1 MRLAV
6 AGGTG
11 TVGRYVA
18 AAARGRGHEVVVLSR
33 SAGVDLASGVGL
45 AAAVDGVEAIVDA
58 SNPPTIA
65 REAATGYFTD
75 ATRHLHEAGHRA
87 GARHLVVL
95 SIVGVDRVPGFGYYQ
110 AKLAHE
116 EAALAGPIPASV
128 LRATQFHEFPG
139 QILHRTRRGPV
150 ALVPRMRVRPVAA
163 RTVGEALAVL
173 AEGDPAGDAG
183 ELAGPGEDDLVAMA
197 RRFAD
202 RRGLRV
208 HVVPV
213 RAPGPSGR
221 AMRAG
226 ALLPTSAAARLEGPT
241 FAAWLAGDDP
251 TAVTV

>member
-11 TVGRYVA
+11 TVGRYVVE
-18 AAARGRGHEVVVLSR
+18 AARGRGHEVVVLSR
-33 SAGVDLASGVGL
+33 SAGVDLATGAGL

-58 SNPPTIA
+58 SNPPTTA
-65 REAATGYFTD
+65 RQAATAYFTT
-75 ATRHLHEAGHRA
+75 ATGHLHEAGRRA

-110 AKLAHE
+110 AKVAHE
-116 EAALAGPIPASV
+116 AAALAGPLPATV

-139 QILHRTRRGPV
+139 QILHRTRKGPV
-150 ALVPRMRVRPVAA
+150 APVPRMRVRPVAA

-173 AEGDPAGDAG
+173 AEGPAAGAVG
-183 ELAGPGEDDLVAMA
+183 ELAGPAEDDLVAMA
-197 RRFAD
+197 RSFAD

-213 RAPGPSGR
+213 PVPGRAGR
-221 AMRAG
+221 AMREG
-226 ALLPTSAAARLEGPT
+226 ALLPSAAARLEGPT
-241 FAAWLAGDDP
+241 FAAWLTGEDP
-251 TAVTV
+251 TTVTV